1 MKPLHPTRK
10 LFAIIWLALVV
21 MHFVIL
27 GSAYLNL
34 GFVNTPFMLTL
45 AVAQMI
51 LIILIFMEVRYSRN
65 VIWMFAAAGFF
76 WLLILFTLVASDYLT
91 RSWH

>member
-10 LFAIIWLALVV
+10 LFTIIWLVLVV

-45 AVAQMI
+45 AVVQMI
-51 LIILIFMEVRYSRN
+51 LIILIFMEVRYSAR

-91 RSWH
+91 RGWH

>member
-10 LFAIIWLALVV
+10 LFTITWLVLVV

-45 AVAQMI
+45 AVVQMI
-51 LIILIFMEVRYSRN
+51 LIILIFMEVRYSRK

-91 RSWH
+91 RGWH